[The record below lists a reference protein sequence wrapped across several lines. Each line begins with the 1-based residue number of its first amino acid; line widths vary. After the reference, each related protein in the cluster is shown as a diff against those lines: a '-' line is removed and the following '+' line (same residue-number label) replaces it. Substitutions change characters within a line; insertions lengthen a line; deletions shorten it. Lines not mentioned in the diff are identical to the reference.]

1 MGRRHSTEASTE
13 DMELLLLKAVPYWI
27 IYDAEIIEGIGKTKV
42 VREKQA
48 KRLRH
53 RQYKV
58 N

>member
-1 MGRRHSTEASTE
+1 
-13 DMELLLLKAVPYWI
+13 MELLLLKAVPYWI